1 MLDGI
6 LLEKAGIPTVS
17 IVTEPFRVT
26 GEEMAKTWGVP
37 AYRFLD
43 MPHPIANLSEE
54 ELNRQAD
61 ELMKSVVSLFT
72 TPK

>member
-1 MLDGI
+1 
-6 LLEKAGIPTVS
+6 
-17 IVTEPFRVT
+17 
-26 GEEMAKTWGVP
+26 MAKTWGVP